1 MPLAIRLPSP
11 APTTEEKRSGCRKLV
26 LRQALLFLEGSMH
39 GTPIN
44 AVQVFREASLASLPA
59 SQTPAHA
66 DAESVVEYLV
76 HRDVV
81 TPDSLAASHVR
92 TIFAA
97 PPDTLRVARIA
108 RRTYWSRRALGRHFK
123 AAGLPAPVDWV
134 ALARAVRAHRC
145 IARGALLRVA
155 AASAGYRDQFT
166 MSNAIHRITGLRP
179 SKLRDVHWTEL
190 LNVWIARQRE
200 RGTLTGP
207 PAPEVPTCP
216 LCGTLRAC

>member
-1 MPLAIRLPSP
+1 VQ
-11 APTTEEKRSGCRKLV
+11 EFV

-39 GTPIN
+39 ATPIN
-44 AVQVFREASLASLPA
+44 AVQVFREASPAIIPA
-59 SQTPAHA
+59 SPTPAHA

-81 TPDSLAASHVR
+81 TPGSQAASHVR

-97 PPDTLRVARIA
+97 PPDTLRVAQIA
-108 RRTYWSRRALGRHFK
+108 RRTYWSRRTLGRQFK
-123 AAGLPAPVDWV
+123 TAGLPAPVDWV
-134 ALARAVRAHRC
+134 ALARAVRAHRS
-145 IARGALLRVA
+145 IARGALMREA

-200 RGTLTGP
+200 RGALTGP

>member
-1 MPLAIRLPSP
+1 
-11 APTTEEKRSGCRKLV
+11 
-26 LRQALLFLEGSMH
+26 MH

-44 AVQVFREASLASLPA
+44 TVQVFRETSPASLPA
-59 SQTPAHA
+59 SPTPALS

-76 HRDVV
+76 HHDVV

-97 PPDTLRVARIA
+97 PPDTLRVDWIA
-108 RRTYWSRRALGRHFK
+108 RHTYWSRRTLGRQFK
-123 AAGLPAPVDWV
+123 TAGLPAPVDWV
-134 ALARAVRAHRC
+134 ALARAVRAHRS
-145 IARGALLRVA
+145 IARGALMCDA
-155 AASAGYRDQFT
+155 AASAGYGDQFT

-179 SKLRDVHWTEL
+179 SQLRNVHWTEL

-216 LCGTLRAC
+216 LCGSLRAC